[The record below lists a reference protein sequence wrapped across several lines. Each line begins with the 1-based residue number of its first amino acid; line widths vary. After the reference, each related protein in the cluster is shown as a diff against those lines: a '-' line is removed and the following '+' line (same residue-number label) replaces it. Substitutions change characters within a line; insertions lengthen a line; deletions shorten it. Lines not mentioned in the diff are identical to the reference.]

1 MLLGRILRDL
11 NALLIAAKSPLFCL
25 RLSLSLSSFS
35 VYQGFPLEY
44 INLLTFVSIYVIRGT
59 KTKSLAVHTEAG
71 TKICL
76 VGSSAGTLRIAMRG
90 LS

>member
-11 NALLIAAKSPLFCL
+11 NALLIAASCPLFCL

-44 INLLTFVSIYVIRGT
+44 INLLTFVSIYVIALQKELLAKKNRFWG
-59 KTKSLAVHTEAG
+59 KSNCVP
-71 TKICL
+71 
-76 VGSSAGTLRIAMRG
+76 VSN